1 MIVVAGSV
9 RPAGVHGRP
18 RPAVVHQSGAPD
30 ASRPP
35 GHGEVHRRVGVE
47 LAGRRVAPPPGSRGH
62 RQAVQVGRGLVGED
76 GIRASAQE
84 RGEVIGGESV
94 PGLGQ
99 AQVGPARARACP
111 LPVDAL
117 PDPLQ
122 VRAAGAVGRQ
132 PQSGQVRGQQDG
144 GLVGRQRS
152 HDARHA
158 PIGRRR
164 RGTWG
169 ALAAAG
175 GRRAG
180 RAPLCRSRRPPPCAA
195 VVVFPP
201 PGRRGVPGAI
211 LGVIPAGYHRKS
223 PPQRGGE
230 RGGEGRAA
238 GRVRRVSSRA
248 APRSVRRSGRR
259 GGGPRPR
266 PWWSC
271 GGTAGSARRRG
282 RRPSR
287 SAPPRRPAARSRACP
302 R

>member
-1 MIVVAGSV
+1 MRDELGRQ
-9 RPAGVHGRP
+9 RPP
-18 RPAVVHQSGAPD
+18 VVHQTSPPD
-30 ASRPP
+30 ASCPP
-35 GHGEVHRRVGVE
+35 GHGEVHRRVGLE

-76 GIRASAQE
+76 GIRAPPQE
-84 RGEVIGGESV
+84 RGEVIGGEAV
-94 PGLGQ
+94 PGLGK

-111 LPVDAL
+111 LPVEAL
-117 PDPLQ
+117 SDPLQ
-122 VRAAGAVGRQ
+122 VRPAGAVGRQ

-164 RGTWG
+164 RGARG
-169 ALAAAG
+169 ALAAAR

-180 RAPLCRSRRPPPCAA
+180 RALLCRSRRPAPRAA
-195 VVVFPP
+195 VVAPP
-201 PGRRGVPGAI
+201 PERRGAPGAI
-211 LGVIPAGYHRKS
+211 VGVIPAGYHRKS

-282 RRPSR
+282 PRPSR

>member
-1 MIVVAGSV
+1 M
-9 RPAGVHGRP
+9 
-18 RPAVVHQSGAPD
+18 
-30 ASRPP
+30 
-35 GHGEVHRRVGVE
+35 
-47 LAGRRVAPPPGSRGH
+47 
-62 RQAVQVGRGLVGED
+62 GED

-84 RGEVIGGESV
+84 RGEVIGGEAV

-111 LPVDAL
+111 LPVEAL
-117 PDPLQ
+117 SDPLQ
-122 VRAAGAVGRQ
+122 VRPAGAVGRQ

-164 RGTWG
+164 RGARG
-169 ALAAAG
+169 ALAAAR

-180 RAPLCRSRRPPPCAA
+180 RALLCRSRRPAPRAA

-223 PPQRGGE
+223 PPNAAENAAR
-230 RGGEGRAA
+230 REGSRA
-238 GRVRRVSSRA
+238 GSRVRRVSSRA

-282 RRPSR
+282 PRPSR

>member
-1 MIVVAGSV
+1 MRSPECRPAARLAVAV
-9 RPAGVHGRP
+9 PAGVARLLLPRAVPRTVELQGQAHVTVGQLGHGE
-18 RPAVVHQSGAPD
+18 QGSSGSSAACSSGSGSPPD

-35 GHGEVHRRVGVE
+35 GHGEVHRRVGLE
-47 LAGRRVAPPPGSRGH
+47 FAGRRVAPPPGSRGH
-62 RQAVQVGRGLVGED
+62 RLAVQVGRGLMGED
-76 GIRASAQE
+76 GILASAQE
-84 RGEVIGGESV
+84 RGEVTGREAV
-94 PGLGQ
+94 PGLEQ
-99 AQVGPARARACP
+99 T
-111 LPVDAL
+111 
-117 PDPLQ
+117 
-122 VRAAGAVGRQ
+122 
-132 PQSGQVRGQQDG
+132 QSGQVRGQQDG
-144 GLVGRQRS
+144 GPVGRQRS

-169 ALAAAG
+169 ALATAG

-180 RAPLCRSRRPPPCAA
+180 RAPLCRSRRPAPRAA
-195 VVVFPP
+195 VAPGP
-201 PGRRGVPGAI
+201 PGR
-211 LGVIPAGYHRKS
+211 AG
-223 PPQRGGE
+223 
-230 RGGEGRAA
+230 

-271 GGTAGSARRRG
+271 GGTAGSARRKDP
-282 RRPSR
+282 RPSR

>member
-1 MIVVAGSV
+1 M
-9 RPAGVHGRP
+9 RDELGRQ
-18 RPAVVHQSGAPD
+18 RPAVVHQPGPPD
-30 ASRPP
+30 ASCPP
-35 GHGEVHRRVGVE
+35 SHGEVHRRVGLE
-47 LAGRRVAPPPGSRGH
+47 LARRRVAPPPGSRGH

-76 GIRASAQE
+76 GIRAPAQE
-84 RGEVIGGESV
+84 RGEVIGGEAV

-122 VRAAGAVGRQ
+122 VRPAGAVGRQ
-132 PQSGQVRGQQDG
+132 PQSGQVRGRQDG

-164 RGTWG
+164 RGAWG

-180 RAPLCRSRRPPPCAA
+180 RALLCRSRRPAPHAA
-195 VVVFPP
+195 VVAPRP
-201 PGRRGVPGAI
+201 DRRGVPGAI
-211 LGVIPAGYHRKS
+211 VGVIPAGYHRKS
-223 PPQRGGE
+223 PPNTAGS
-230 RGGEGRAA
+230 GEGRAG

-282 RRPSR
+282 PRPSR